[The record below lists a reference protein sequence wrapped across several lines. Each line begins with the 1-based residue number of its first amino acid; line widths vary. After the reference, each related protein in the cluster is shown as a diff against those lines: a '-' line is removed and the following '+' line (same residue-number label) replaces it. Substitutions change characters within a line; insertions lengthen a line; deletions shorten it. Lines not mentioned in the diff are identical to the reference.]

1 MKQMSTDVI
10 AAAVAATLVYIFPGG
25 PTHSL
30 AAAQVST
37 PPKDSVVGSKEKPL
51 VFDAASIKP
60 NDSGIGGRGGR
71 GGRGG
76 TVQITPGRVFGKNVT
91 VRQIIREAYRVKD
104 YQLSGGPS
112 WLDSDRFD
120 LE

>member
-37 PPKDSVVGSKEKPL
+37 PQKDSVVGSKEKPL

-60 NDSGIGGRGGR
+60 NDSGLGGKGGRGGR
-71 GGRGG
+71 GGA
-76 TVQITPGRVFGKNVT
+76 VQITTGRGFRKKRHRPSNHSRSISCKG
-91 VRQIIREAYRVKD
+91 
-104 YQLSGGPS
+104 LSTLWRPE
-112 WLDSDRFD
+112 LA
-120 LE
+120 